1 MKPKRPI
8 AWPRNGN
15 SAIFFLSTLFFLI
28 IPGRAQEV
36 GFYLSG
42 TIPDR
47 DPQTSPYLIDLSKFY
62 TAPLDN
68 DWLVSI
74 GVNLQNLPKG
84 IQTFAGVQWDVRG
97 IVQLAGTSLLGA
109 STLSAAEKAKQYPQS
124 VNGIPVGLKAE
135 KIYFL
140 QASSWGAPNLAKVG
154 EYIVHYANG
163 NKQSIPLLYGEAVID
178 WWCSATAKPT
188 NTEIA
193 WHGTNTKSEIS
204 LFKYTWVNPSPQ
216 ITIDSI
222 DFVSAMSS
230 ASPFM
235 IALTCD
241 PGTGTI
247 APTGLHVP
255 PIPGTGVSVQIFD
268 VRGRMIRSLSGKD
281 PYKTV
286 WANRNAPSGL
296 YFIHLRSGQGTFIRP
311 EYIMH

>member
-1 MKPKRPI
+1 MKQDLSI
-8 AWPRNGN
+8 AWLKKGI
-15 SAIFFLSTLFFLI
+15 SAIFSLSLLVVLY
-28 IPGRAQEV
+28 IPVQAQEV
-36 GFYLSG
+36 GFYLDG
-42 TIPDR
+42 VIPDR
-47 DPQTSPYLIDLSKFY
+47 DPQTSPYLVDLSDFY

-74 GVNLQNLPKG
+74 SVNLHNLPKG

-124 VNGIPVGLKAE
+124 KTGIPIGLKAE

-140 QASSWGAPNLAKVG
+140 HASSWSAANLQKVG
-154 EYIVHYANG
+154 EYVVHYANG
-163 NKQSIPLLYGEAVID
+163 SKQSIPLLYQEALID

-188 NTEIA
+188 NADIA
-193 WHGTNTKSEIS
+193 WHGSHAKSEVS

-216 ITIDSI
+216 QTIDSI

-241 PGTGTI
+241 PGTVNTAAMVLH
-247 APTGLHVP
+247 APVFSGADC
-255 PIPGTGVSVQIFD
+255 SVQIID
-268 VRGRMIRSLSGKD
+268 VRGRIHRSFTGRD
-281 PYKTV
+281 PYQTV
-286 WANRNAPSGL
+286 KEDRNTPSGL
-296 YFIHLRSGQGTFIRP
+296 YFIHVVSQHGDFIRP
-311 EYIMH
+311 ICITH